1 VRVLCVAPFI
11 KFEEAEGKTD
21 MALKAA
27 AGATAEAH
35 VAGSGYEA
43 TAAALGPA
51 MRALT
56 NSVGLGLAHFGALAG
71 VGKGQRVRTACKCFT
86 KFRLL
91 LIRPTHK
98 RTEGRAPVWS
108 SEFTTKPL
116 HYGGF
121 QQISLLGKSE
131 VLGSAWW

>member
-1 VRVLCVAPFI
+1 MALFI
-11 KFEEAEGKTD
+11 KFEEVKDETE
-21 MALKAA
+21 MALEAA

-51 MRALT
+51 MRALSSST
-56 NSVGLGLAHFGALAG
+56 GLGLAHFGALAG

-116 HYGGF
+116 HYREV
-121 QQISLLGKSE
+121 QQISLLGKTE